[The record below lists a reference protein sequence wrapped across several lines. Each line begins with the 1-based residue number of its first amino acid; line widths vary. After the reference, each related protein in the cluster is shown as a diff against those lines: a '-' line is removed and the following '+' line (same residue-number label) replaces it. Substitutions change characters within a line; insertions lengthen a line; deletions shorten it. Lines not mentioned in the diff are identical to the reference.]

1 MGGRA
6 RGSGQEFVQ
15 QAAVLVGEGCAS
27 QQLGAVKLLR
37 FSRLTSLDFPLPSP
51 YKKES
56 LMLTEPLSLLSASEV
71 MLAGL
76 TQEQTDKASQIQG
89 SCSKVEP
96 E

>member
-1 MGGRA
+1 
-6 RGSGQEFVQ
+6 
-15 QAAVLVGEGCAS
+15 
-27 QQLGAVKLLR
+27 
-37 FSRLTSLDFPLPSP
+37 
-51 YKKES
+51 
-56 LMLTEPLSLLSASEV
+56 MLTEPLSLLSASEV